1 VLYIIYIYIYMKEEG
16 QHISLQTQIGKNLFE
31 ENIIEFEV

>member
-1 VLYIIYIYIYMKEEG
+1 MLYIIYIYIYMKEEG